1 MADPAKEQPDEL
13 TQEIKADT
21 VIQVGDGEQADI
33 KQDRGQDTQDA
44 SKETTNKETP
54 AVPPNETETKDQDK
68 DTPLSTD
75 GTAGEG
81 NDGSATTVTKLVEPQ
96 VHKTPLEEN
105 EGRFKACMVTDDKT
119 GEGNDGK
126 TGEGNDGS
134 ATTVAK
140 LDEPQVHKTPLE
152 ENEDRFKACMV
163 TDDKTGEGNDGKTGE
178 GNDGSA
184 TTVAKLD
191 EPQVH
196 KTPLE
201 ENEDRFKACMVTDG
215 TTGGEGNGS
224 ATTVMKLVE
233 PQVHKTPLEKNED
246 RFKACMVTDGTTGE
260 GNGSATTVTKLVE
273 PQVHKTPLEENEDRF
288 KACMV
293 TDGKTGEGNDGPA
306 TKITKLDEPQ
316 VHKTPNEDRFKA
328 CMVLAGVGDALGYK
342 NGAYEFC
349 PNGPAINNEVQAAG
363 GVGNIKVNV
372 KEWMVSDDTV
382 MHIATAEALVSKWRN
397 VGELYKILATKYK
410 ECMKDMAGR
419 APGNTCRDSTSKL
432 RPKRENGYFIPFNPR
447 GGGCGAAMRSVPIGV
462 LYNDPDQLDE
472 LVAVSI
478 ESGRMTHNH
487 PTGFLGSLATALFV
501 SYAFQ
506 GKPLV
511 EWGIGLMQTLD
522 VAWQYIEKMERD
534 VRENKG
540 GWDYFKNSW
549 ERYLTDRGIGDG
561 KSGPN
566 FPTPYGPK
574 ERDRYYA
581 SISFSGWG
589 GSSGHD
595 APMIAYDALLGCGDS
610 WEELCSRAMFHGG
623 DSDSTGIIAAACWG
637 AMRGFED
644 VPECNYKNLEY
655 RKRLVELGKQLHKKH
670 TEL

>member
-1 MADPAKEQPDEL
+1 MAEPEKTEQPDEL

-33 KQDRGQDTQDA
+33 TQDRGQDTENA

-54 AVPPNETETKDQDK
+54 AMPPNETEMKDQGK

-81 NDGSATTVTKLVEPQ
+81 NDGSATTVTKLDEPQ

-105 EGRFKACMVTDDKT
+105 EDMVTDGKNGD
-119 GEGNDGK
+119 GNDGK
-126 TGEGNDGS
+126 TGEGNDGP
-134 ATTVAK
+134 ATTVTK

-152 ENEDRFKACMV
+152 ENEDMI
-163 TDDKTGEGNDGKTGE
+163 TDGKNGDGNDGKTGE
-178 GNDGSA
+178 GNDGPA
-184 TTVAKLD
+184 TTVTKLD

-201 ENEDRFKACMVTDG
+201 ENEDMITDG
-215 TTGGEGNGS
+215 KNGDGNDGKIGEGN
-224 ATTVMKLVE
+224 
-233 PQVHKTPLEKNED
+233 
-246 RFKACMVTDGTTGE
+246 DGP
-260 GNGSATTVTKLVE
+260 ATTVTKLDE
-273 PQVHKTPLEENEDRF
+273 PQVHKTPLEENED
-288 KACMV
+288 MV
-293 TDGKTGEGNDGPA
+293 TDGKNGDGNDGKTGEGNDGPA
-306 TKITKLDEPQ
+306 TTVTKLDEPQ
-316 VHKTPNEDRFKA
+316 VHKTPLEDRFKA

-349 PNGPAINNEVQAAG
+349 HNGPAINNEVQAAG

-410 ECMKDMAGR
+410 ECMHNMAGR

-432 RPKRENGYFIPFNPR
+432 RPKKENGYFIPFNPR
-447 GGGCGAAMRSVPIGV
+447 GGGCGAAMRSVPIGL

-511 EWGIGLMQTLD
+511 EWGIGLIQTLD
-522 VAWQYIEKMERD
+522 VAWKYIEKMERD

-540 GWDYFKNSW
+540 SWDYFKNSW
-549 ERYLTDRGIGDG
+549 EQYLTDRGIGDG

-581 SISFSGWG
+581 SISFAGWG

-595 APMIAYDALLGCGDS
+595 APMIAYDALLGCSDS

-637 AMRGFED
+637 AMRGFEG

>member
-1 MADPAKEQPDEL
+1 M
-13 TQEIKADT
+13 
-21 VIQVGDGEQADI
+21 
-33 KQDRGQDTQDA
+33 
-44 SKETTNKETP
+44 
-54 AVPPNETETKDQDK
+54 
-68 DTPLSTD
+68 
-75 GTAGEG
+75 
-81 NDGSATTVTKLVEPQ
+81 
-96 VHKTPLEEN
+96 HKTPLEEN

-152 ENEDRFKACMV
+152 E
-163 TDDKTGEGNDGKTGE
+163 
-178 GNDGSA
+178 
-184 TTVAKLD
+184 
-191 EPQVH
+191 
-196 KTPLE
+196 
-201 ENEDRFKACMVTDG
+201 
-215 TTGGEGNGS
+215 
-224 ATTVMKLVE
+224 
-233 PQVHKTPLEKNED
+233 NED

-349 PNGPAINNEVQAAG
+349 HNGPAINNEVQAAG

-372 KEWMVSDDTV
+372 KEWRVSDDTV
-382 MHIATAEALVSKWRN
+382 MHIATAEALVSEWSD
-397 VGELYKILATKYK
+397 VGKLYPILAAKYQD
-410 ECMKDMAGR
+410 CMKDMDRR
-419 APGNTCRDSTSKL
+419 APGNTCLASTSKL
-432 RPKRENGYFIPFNPR
+432 RPQQKNGYFIPFNPR
-447 GGGCGAAMRSVPIGV
+447 GGGCGAAMRSVPIGL

-522 VAWQYIEKMERD
+522 VAWKYIEKMERD

-595 APMIAYDALLGCGDS
+595 APMIAYDALLGCGGS

-623 DSDSTGIIAAACWG
+623 DSDGTGIIAAACWG
-637 AMRGFED
+637 AMSGFED
-644 VPECNYKNLEY
+644 VPECNYEKLEY
-655 RKRLVELGKQLHKKH
+655 RERLEKLGKQLHDKH
-670 TEL
+670 TSI

>member
-1 MADPAKEQPDEL
+1 MEDPAKEQPDTHDSQITESN
-13 TQEIKADT
+13 QSIISQGDDNNKKVISAQHAQADT
-21 VIQVGDGEQADI
+21 SQDPGQGAKATGDTSKDMT
-33 KQDRGQDTQDA
+33 DDTPTED
-44 SKETTNKETP
+44 TTDNDTGAITPNATDTTGKDNNTP
-54 AVPPNETETKDQDK
+54 AEATNVTSPSTENT
-68 DTPLSTD
+68 
-75 GTAGEG
+75 
-81 NDGSATTVTKLVEPQ
+81 
-96 VHKTPLEEN
+96 
-105 EGRFKACMVTDDKT
+105 
-119 GEGNDGK
+119 

-134 ATTVAK
+134 APAK
-140 LDEPQVHKTPLE
+140 
-152 ENEDRFKACMV
+152 
-163 TDDKTGEGNDGKTGE
+163 
-178 GNDGSA
+178 
-184 TTVAKLD
+184 
-191 EPQVH
+191 
-196 KTPLE
+196 
-201 ENEDRFKACMVTDG
+201 
-215 TTGGEGNGS
+215 
-224 ATTVMKLVE
+224 
-233 PQVHKTPLEKNED
+233 
-246 RFKACMVTDGTTGE
+246 
-260 GNGSATTVTKLVE
+260 ATTVTKLEVA
-273 PQVHKTPLEENEDRF
+273 PK
-288 KACMV
+288 
-293 TDGKTGEGNDGPA
+293 
-306 TKITKLDEPQ
+306 
-316 VHKTPNEDRFKA
+316 DRFKA

-349 PNGPAINNEVQAAG
+349 HNGPAINNEVQAAG

-382 MHIATAEALVSKWRN
+382 MHIATAEALVSKWSDAD
-397 VGELYKILATKYK
+397 ELYKIFATKYK
-410 ECMKDMAGR
+410 ECMHNMAGR

-432 RPKRENGYFIPFNPR
+432 HPKRENGYFIPFNPR
-447 GGGCGAAMRSVPIGV
+447 GGGCGAAMRSVPIGL

-522 VAWQYIEKMERD
+522 VAWKYIEKMERD

-540 GWDYFKNSW
+540 SWDYFKNSW

-637 AMRGFED
+637 AMKGFED
-644 VPECNYKNLEY
+644 VPKCNYEKLEY
-655 RKRLVELGKQLHKKH
+655 RDKLEKLAKQLHDKH
-670 TEL
+670 TKI